1 MVGADM
7 VISRLVDG
15 KPSVLDYHAI
25 GYIPPILDTSSSG
38 NNDVTL
44 IRYERSGGQTAVVFE
59 RPFAASDANGIEN
72 AVVLEGP
79 NTFIVS
85 HGGGDSLNYHG

>member
-1 MVGADM
+1 M

-15 KPSVLDYHAI
+15 KPSVLDYHAV
-25 GYIPPILDTSSSG
+25 GHVPPILDTSSSG
-38 NNDVTL
+38 SNDVL
-44 IRYERSGGQTAVVFE
+44 LVSYERGNGRTAVVFE
-59 RPFAASDANGIEN
+59 RPFGAADGNGLDI

-85 HGGGDSLNYHG
+85 HGADDSLNYHG